1 MLCHAFCRKT
11 INYCLVNNP
20 PYLVETKT
28 MNLKQVLTFV
38 AQSIVVG
45 LAAAA
50 VILLLMP
57 GSSLFNSTKRAD
69 SYHTA
74 IEAAAPAVVNVY
86 SGNTYLEA
94 KNPILQDPLFRRF
107 FGESSQNTKKRI
119 DSRGSGV
126 IMDMEG
132 HILTNAHVIQ
142 GAEEIFVTL
151 RDGRE
156 TTARTIGIDSDTDLA
171 VLQIELENLP
181 VIPIGDSSQLRV
193 GDIVLAIGNPYDF
206 GQTVTQGIVS
216 ATGRKRLGITTF
228 DNFIQTDADINPG
241 NSGGALIN
249 VKGELIGINTA
260 IFSQS
265 GGNIGIGFAIPINLA
280 LQITEQLIDKGEVE
294 RGFIGIDVQN
304 ITADLAEA
312 FGINNQQGAIVNSVL
327 PNSPASE
334 AGLQPGDV
342 IVAINNKKVKNAGD
356 VRNYVGLLPVG
367 EKIDFEIIRAGKRI
381 KLATKVA
388 TGRTMT
394 GKPSAVNP
402 RLSGVTVG
410 NIEKDHPYYG
420 KIAGVV
426 VVDVERGSDAWR
438 SGLRSG
444 DLISSVNRV
453 VVKDLQGFLKA
464 IDKKKG
470 ALLFRIVRGNTA
482 AFLVIK

>member
-1 MLCHAFCRKT
+1 
-11 INYCLVNNP
+11 
-20 PYLVETKT
+20 

-86 SGNTYLEA
+86 SGNTYLKA

-107 FGESSQNTKKRI
+107 FGEPSQNTKKRI

-126 IMDMEG
+126 IMDTEG

-156 TTARTIGIDSDTDLA
+156 TTARTIGIDNDTDLA
-171 VLQIELENLP
+171 VLQIGLENLP

-241 NSGGALIN
+241 NSGGALISTSGDL
-249 VKGELIGINTA
+249 VGINTA
-260 IFSQS
+260 IYSTTGGSQGIGLATPINTGIEVMRQLIS
-265 GGNIGIGFAIPINLA
+265 NGRVVRGWIGIQAQPLPSDI
-280 LQITEQLIDKGEVE
+280 
-294 RGFIGIDVQN
+294 
-304 ITADLAEA
+304 AEA
-312 FGINNQQGAIVNSVL
+312 MGLMKGGVLVSAVLQGGPADIAGIN
-327 PNSPASE
+327 
-334 AGLQPGDV
+334 PGDV
-342 IVAINNKKVKNAGD
+342 VT
-356 VRNYVGLLPVG
+356 
-367 EKIDFEIIRAGKRI
+367 KIQGQEIIDPRQAI
-381 KLATKVA
+381 DTIAKLAPGSKIE
-388 TGRTMT
+388 MT
-394 GKPSAVNP
+394 IIRGWEEIKINAV
-402 RLSGVTVG
+402 VTQRPH
-410 NIEKDHPYYG
+410 IK
-420 KIAGVV
+420 
-426 VVDVERGSDAWR
+426 RG
-438 SGLRSG
+438 
-444 DLISSVNRV
+444 
-453 VVKDLQGFLKA
+453 
-464 IDKKKG
+464 
-470 ALLFRIVRGNTA
+470 
-482 AFLVIK
+482 

>member
-1 MLCHAFCRKT
+1 
-11 INYCLVNNP
+11 
-20 PYLVETKT
+20 

-38 AQSIVVG
+38 AQSIIVG

-57 GSSLFNSTKRAD
+57 GSSLFNSTMRAD

-94 KNPILQDPLFRRF
+94 NNPILQDPLFRRF
-107 FGESSQNTKKRI
+107 FGEPSQNTKKRI

-126 IMDMEG
+126 IMDTEG

-171 VLQIELENLP
+171 VLQIGLENLP

-241 NSGGALIN
+241 NSGGALISTSGDL
-249 VKGELIGINTA
+249 VGINTA
-260 IFSQS
+260 IYSTTGGSQGIGLATPINAGIEVMRQLIS
-265 GGNIGIGFAIPINLA
+265 NGRVVRGWIGIQAQPLPSDI
-280 LQITEQLIDKGEVE
+280 
-294 RGFIGIDVQN
+294 
-304 ITADLAEA
+304 AEA
-312 FGINNQQGAIVNSVL
+312 MGLMKGGVLVSAVLQGGPADIAGIY
-327 PNSPASE
+327 
-334 AGLQPGDV
+334 PGDV
-342 IVAINNKKVKNAGD
+342 VT
-356 VRNYVGLLPVG
+356 
-367 EKIDFEIIRAGKRI
+367 KIQGQEIIDPRQAI
-381 KLATKVA
+381 DTIAKLAPGSKI
-388 TGRTMT
+388 GMT
-394 GKPSAVNP
+394 
-402 RLSGVTVG
+402 
-410 NIEKDHPYYG
+410 
-420 KIAGVV
+420 
-426 VVDVERGSDAWR
+426 
-438 SGLRSG
+438 
-444 DLISSVNRV
+444 
-453 VVKDLQGFLKA
+453 
-464 IDKKKG
+464 
-470 ALLFRIVRGNTA
+470 IVRGWEE
-482 AFLVIK
+482 IKINVTILQRPHIKRG

>member
-1 MLCHAFCRKT
+1 
-11 INYCLVNNP
+11 
-20 PYLVETKT
+20 

-107 FGESSQNTKKRI
+107 FGEPSQNTKKRI

-126 IMDMEG
+126 IMDTEG

-156 TTARTIGIDSDTDLA
+156 TTARTIGIDNDTDLA
-171 VLQIELENLP
+171 VLQIGLENLP

-241 NSGGALIN
+241 NSGGALISTSGDL
-249 VKGELIGINTA
+249 VGINTA
-260 IFSQS
+260 IYSTTGGSQGIGLATPINAGIEVMRQLIS
-265 GGNIGIGFAIPINLA
+265 NGRVVRGWIGIQAQPLPSDI
-280 LQITEQLIDKGEVE
+280 
-294 RGFIGIDVQN
+294 
-304 ITADLAEA
+304 AEA
-312 FGINNQQGAIVNSVL
+312 MGLMKGGVLVSAVLQGGPADIAGIN
-327 PNSPASE
+327 
-334 AGLQPGDV
+334 PGDV
-342 IVAINNKKVKNAGD
+342 VT
-356 VRNYVGLLPVG
+356 
-367 EKIDFEIIRAGKRI
+367 KIQGQEIIDPRQAI
-381 KLATKVA
+381 DTIAKLAPGSKIE
-388 TGRTMT
+388 MT
-394 GKPSAVNP
+394 IIRGWEEIKINAV
-402 RLSGVTVG
+402 VTQRPH
-410 NIEKDHPYYG
+410 IK
-420 KIAGVV
+420 
-426 VVDVERGSDAWR
+426 RG
-438 SGLRSG
+438 
-444 DLISSVNRV
+444 
-453 VVKDLQGFLKA
+453 
-464 IDKKKG
+464 
-470 ALLFRIVRGNTA
+470 
-482 AFLVIK
+482 

>member
-1 MLCHAFCRKT
+1 
-11 INYCLVNNP
+11 
-20 PYLVETKT
+20 

-107 FGESSQNTKKRI
+107 FGEPSQNTKKRI

-126 IMDMEG
+126 IMDTEG

-171 VLQIELENLP
+171 VLKIGLENLP

-241 NSGGALIN
+241 NSGGALISTSGDL
-249 VKGELIGINTA
+249 VGINTA
-260 IFSQS
+260 IYSTTGGSQGIGLATPINAGIEVMRQLIS
-265 GGNIGIGFAIPINLA
+265 NGRVVRGWIGIQAQPLPSDI
-280 LQITEQLIDKGEVE
+280 
-294 RGFIGIDVQN
+294 
-304 ITADLAEA
+304 AEA
-312 FGINNQQGAIVNSVL
+312 MGLMKGGVLVSAVLQGGPADIAGIY
-327 PNSPASE
+327 
-334 AGLQPGDV
+334 PGDV
-342 IVAINNKKVKNAGD
+342 VT
-356 VRNYVGLLPVG
+356 
-367 EKIDFEIIRAGKRI
+367 KIQGQEIIDPRQAI
-381 KLATKVA
+381 DTIAKLAPGSKIE
-388 TGRTMT
+388 MT
-394 GKPSAVNP
+394 
-402 RLSGVTVG
+402 
-410 NIEKDHPYYG
+410 
-420 KIAGVV
+420 
-426 VVDVERGSDAWR
+426 
-438 SGLRSG
+438 
-444 DLISSVNRV
+444 
-453 VVKDLQGFLKA
+453 
-464 IDKKKG
+464 
-470 ALLFRIVRGNTA
+470 IVRGWKE
-482 AFLVIK
+482 IKINAVVTQRPHIKRG

>member
-1 MLCHAFCRKT
+1 M
-11 INYCLVNNP
+11 NNP

-107 FGESSQNTKKRI
+107 FGEPSQNTKKRI

-126 IMDMEG
+126 IMDTEG

-156 TTARTIGIDSDTDLA
+156 TTARTIGIDNDTDLA
-171 VLQIELENLP
+171 VLQIGLENLP

-241 NSGGALIN
+241 NSGGALISTSGDL
-249 VKGELIGINTA
+249 VGINTA
-260 IFSQS
+260 IYSTTGGSQGIGLATPINTGIEVMRQLIS
-265 GGNIGIGFAIPINLA
+265 NGRVVRGWIGIQAQPLPSDI
-280 LQITEQLIDKGEVE
+280 
-294 RGFIGIDVQN
+294 
-304 ITADLAEA
+304 AEA
-312 FGINNQQGAIVNSVL
+312 MGLMKGGVLVSAVLQGGPADIAGIN
-327 PNSPASE
+327 
-334 AGLQPGDV
+334 PGDV
-342 IVAINNKKVKNAGD
+342 VT
-356 VRNYVGLLPVG
+356 
-367 EKIDFEIIRAGKRI
+367 KIQGQEIIDPRQAI
-381 KLATKVA
+381 DTIAKLAPGSKIE
-388 TGRTMT
+388 MT
-394 GKPSAVNP
+394 
-402 RLSGVTVG
+402 
-410 NIEKDHPYYG
+410 
-420 KIAGVV
+420 
-426 VVDVERGSDAWR
+426 
-438 SGLRSG
+438 
-444 DLISSVNRV
+444 
-453 VVKDLQGFLKA
+453 
-464 IDKKKG
+464 
-470 ALLFRIVRGNTA
+470 IVRGWEE
-482 AFLVIK
+482 IKINAVVTQRPHIKRG

>member
-1 MLCHAFCRKT
+1 
-11 INYCLVNNP
+11 
-20 PYLVETKT
+20 

-107 FGESSQNTKKRI
+107 FGEPSQNTKKRI

-126 IMDMEG
+126 IMDTEG

-171 VLQIELENLP
+171 VLQIGLENLP

-241 NSGGALIN
+241 NSGGALISTSGDL
-249 VKGELIGINTA
+249 VGINTA
-260 IFSQS
+260 IYSTTGGSQGIGLATPINAGIEVMRQLIS
-265 GGNIGIGFAIPINLA
+265 NGRVVRGWIGIQAQPLPSDI
-280 LQITEQLIDKGEVE
+280 
-294 RGFIGIDVQN
+294 
-304 ITADLAEA
+304 AEA
-312 FGINNQQGAIVNSVL
+312 MGLMKGGVLVSAVLQGGPADIAGIY
-327 PNSPASE
+327 
-334 AGLQPGDV
+334 PGDV
-342 IVAINNKKVKNAGD
+342 VT
-356 VRNYVGLLPVG
+356 
-367 EKIDFEIIRAGKRI
+367 KIQGQEIIDPRQAI
-381 KLATKVA
+381 DTIAKLAPGSKI
-388 TGRTMT
+388 GMT
-394 GKPSAVNP
+394 
-402 RLSGVTVG
+402 
-410 NIEKDHPYYG
+410 
-420 KIAGVV
+420 
-426 VVDVERGSDAWR
+426 
-438 SGLRSG
+438 
-444 DLISSVNRV
+444 
-453 VVKDLQGFLKA
+453 
-464 IDKKKG
+464 
-470 ALLFRIVRGNTA
+470 IVRGWEE
-482 AFLVIK
+482 IKINVTILQRPHIKRG

>member
-1 MLCHAFCRKT
+1 
-11 INYCLVNNP
+11 
-20 PYLVETKT
+20 

-50 VILLLMP
+50 VILLLMT

-107 FGESSQNTKKRI
+107 FGEPSQNTKKRI

-126 IMDMEG
+126 IMDTEG

-156 TTARTIGIDSDTDLA
+156 TTARTIGIDNDTDLA
-171 VLQIELENLP
+171 VLQIGLENLP

-241 NSGGALIN
+241 NSGGALISTSGDL
-249 VKGELIGINTA
+249 VGINTA
-260 IFSQS
+260 IYSTTGGSQGIGLATPINTGIEVMRQLIS
-265 GGNIGIGFAIPINLA
+265 NGRVVRGWIGIQAQPLPSDI
-280 LQITEQLIDKGEVE
+280 
-294 RGFIGIDVQN
+294 
-304 ITADLAEA
+304 AEA
-312 FGINNQQGAIVNSVL
+312 MGLMKGGVLVSAVLQGGPADIAGIN
-327 PNSPASE
+327 
-334 AGLQPGDV
+334 PGDV
-342 IVAINNKKVKNAGD
+342 VT
-356 VRNYVGLLPVG
+356 
-367 EKIDFEIIRAGKRI
+367 KIQGQEIIDPRQAI
-381 KLATKVA
+381 DTIAKLAPGSKIE
-388 TGRTMT
+388 MT
-394 GKPSAVNP
+394 
-402 RLSGVTVG
+402 
-410 NIEKDHPYYG
+410 
-420 KIAGVV
+420 
-426 VVDVERGSDAWR
+426 
-438 SGLRSG
+438 
-444 DLISSVNRV
+444 
-453 VVKDLQGFLKA
+453 
-464 IDKKKG
+464 
-470 ALLFRIVRGNTA
+470 IVRGWEE
-482 AFLVIK
+482 IKINAVVTQRPHIKRG

>member
-1 MLCHAFCRKT
+1 
-11 INYCLVNNP
+11 
-20 PYLVETKT
+20 

-50 VILLLMP
+50 VILLLMT

-241 NSGGALIN
+241 NSGGALISTSGDL
-249 VKGELIGINTA
+249 VGINTA
-260 IFSQS
+260 IYSTTGGSQGIGLATPINAGIEVMRQLIS
-265 GGNIGIGFAIPINLA
+265 NGRVVRGWIGIQAQPLPSDI
-280 LQITEQLIDKGEVE
+280 
-294 RGFIGIDVQN
+294 
-304 ITADLAEA
+304 AEA
-312 FGINNQQGAIVNSVL
+312 MGLMKGGVLVSAVLQGGPADIAGIY
-327 PNSPASE
+327 
-334 AGLQPGDV
+334 PGDV
-342 IVAINNKKVKNAGD
+342 VT
-356 VRNYVGLLPVG
+356 
-367 EKIDFEIIRAGKRI
+367 KIQGQEIIDPRQAI
-381 KLATKVA
+381 DTIAKLAPGSKIE
-388 TGRTMT
+388 MT
-394 GKPSAVNP
+394 
-402 RLSGVTVG
+402 
-410 NIEKDHPYYG
+410 
-420 KIAGVV
+420 
-426 VVDVERGSDAWR
+426 
-438 SGLRSG
+438 
-444 DLISSVNRV
+444 
-453 VVKDLQGFLKA
+453 
-464 IDKKKG
+464 
-470 ALLFRIVRGNTA
+470 IVRGWEEIKIN
-482 AFLVIK
+482 VIIMQRPHIKRG

>member
-1 MLCHAFCRKT
+1 
-11 INYCLVNNP
+11 
-20 PYLVETKT
+20 

-107 FGESSQNTKKRI
+107 FGEPSQNTKKRI

-126 IMDMEG
+126 IMDTEG

-156 TTARTIGIDSDTDLA
+156 TTARTIGIDNDTDLA
-171 VLQIELENLP
+171 VLQIGLENLP

-241 NSGGALIN
+241 NSGGALISTSGDL
-249 VKGELIGINTA
+249 VGINTA
-260 IFSQS
+260 IYSTTGGSQGIGLATPINTGIEVMRQLIS
-265 GGNIGIGFAIPINLA
+265 NGRVVRGWIGIQAQPLPSDI
-280 LQITEQLIDKGEVE
+280 
-294 RGFIGIDVQN
+294 
-304 ITADLAEA
+304 AEA
-312 FGINNQQGAIVNSVL
+312 MGLMKGGVLVSAVLQGGPADIAGIN
-327 PNSPASE
+327 
-334 AGLQPGDV
+334 PGDV
-342 IVAINNKKVKNAGD
+342 VT
-356 VRNYVGLLPVG
+356 
-367 EKIDFEIIRAGKRI
+367 KIQGQEIIDPRQAI
-381 KLATKVA
+381 DTIAKLAPGSKIE
-388 TGRTMT
+388 MT
-394 GKPSAVNP
+394 
-402 RLSGVTVG
+402 
-410 NIEKDHPYYG
+410 
-420 KIAGVV
+420 
-426 VVDVERGSDAWR
+426 
-438 SGLRSG
+438 
-444 DLISSVNRV
+444 
-453 VVKDLQGFLKA
+453 
-464 IDKKKG
+464 
-470 ALLFRIVRGNTA
+470 IVRGWEE
-482 AFLVIK
+482 IKINAVVTQRPHIKRG

>member
-1 MLCHAFCRKT
+1 
-11 INYCLVNNP
+11 
-20 PYLVETKT
+20 

-107 FGESSQNTKKRI
+107 FGEPSQNTKKRI

-126 IMDMEG
+126 IMDTEG

-171 VLQIELENLP
+171 VLQIGLENLP

-241 NSGGALIN
+241 NSGGALISTSGDL
-249 VKGELIGINTA
+249 VGINTA
-260 IFSQS
+260 IYSTTGGSQGIGLATPINAGIEVMRQLIS
-265 GGNIGIGFAIPINLA
+265 NGRVVRGWIGIQAQPLPSDI
-280 LQITEQLIDKGEVE
+280 
-294 RGFIGIDVQN
+294 
-304 ITADLAEA
+304 AEA
-312 FGINNQQGAIVNSVL
+312 MGLMKGGVLVSAVLQGGPADIAGIY
-327 PNSPASE
+327 
-334 AGLQPGDV
+334 PGDV
-342 IVAINNKKVKNAGD
+342 VT
-356 VRNYVGLLPVG
+356 
-367 EKIDFEIIRAGKRI
+367 KIQGQEIIDPRQAI
-381 KLATKVA
+381 DTIAKLAPGSKIE
-388 TGRTMT
+388 MT
-394 GKPSAVNP
+394 
-402 RLSGVTVG
+402 
-410 NIEKDHPYYG
+410 
-420 KIAGVV
+420 
-426 VVDVERGSDAWR
+426 
-438 SGLRSG
+438 
-444 DLISSVNRV
+444 
-453 VVKDLQGFLKA
+453 
-464 IDKKKG
+464 
-470 ALLFRIVRGNTA
+470 IVRGWKE
-482 AFLVIK
+482 IKINAVVTQRPHIKRG

>member
-1 MLCHAFCRKT
+1 
-11 INYCLVNNP
+11 
-20 PYLVETKT
+20 

-107 FGESSQNTKKRI
+107 FGEPSQNTKKRI

-126 IMDMEG
+126 IMDTEG

-171 VLQIELENLP
+171 VLQIGLENLP

-241 NSGGALIN
+241 NSGGALISTSGDL
-249 VKGELIGINTA
+249 VGINTA
-260 IFSQS
+260 IYSTTGGSQGIGLATPINAGIEVMRQLIS
-265 GGNIGIGFAIPINLA
+265 NGRVVRGWIGIQAQPLPSDI
-280 LQITEQLIDKGEVE
+280 
-294 RGFIGIDVQN
+294 
-304 ITADLAEA
+304 AEA
-312 FGINNQQGAIVNSVL
+312 MGLMKGGVLVSAVLQGGPADIAGIY
-327 PNSPASE
+327 
-334 AGLQPGDV
+334 PGDV
-342 IVAINNKKVKNAGD
+342 VT
-356 VRNYVGLLPVG
+356 
-367 EKIDFEIIRAGKRI
+367 KIQGQEIIDPRQAI
-381 KLATKVA
+381 DTIAKLAPGSKIE
-388 TGRTMT
+388 MT
-394 GKPSAVNP
+394 
-402 RLSGVTVG
+402 
-410 NIEKDHPYYG
+410 
-420 KIAGVV
+420 
-426 VVDVERGSDAWR
+426 
-438 SGLRSG
+438 
-444 DLISSVNRV
+444 
-453 VVKDLQGFLKA
+453 
-464 IDKKKG
+464 
-470 ALLFRIVRGNTA
+470 IVRGWEE
-482 AFLVIK
+482 IKINAVVTQRPHIKRG